1 MTRAETV
8 KNIFQFSSFLLGL
21 KEHVFFF
28 LSFFF
33 IPLNFGEL
41 PLSVER
47 TVPSGYSQTCPHENL
62 I

>member
-1 MTRAETV
+1 MTRAATV

-33 IPLNFGEL
+33 ILLNFDEL
-41 PLSVER
+41 PLSVEQQCHLVTPKHVHMR
-47 TVPSGYSQTCPHENL
+47 